1 MPRQRI
7 KIPNSDGLELSAR
20 LDLPVGG
27 PASALALFAHCFTCT
42 KNIKA
47 ISHISDSLTQ
57 EGIAV
62 LRFDFIEFSA
72 DREPFKR
79 PRFPVSV
86 HAQSHTRT
94 AASAVNRD
102 LKWIPFDSSEQAVQ
116 HTAGMT
122 SLRFPC

>member
-27 PASALALFAHCFTCT
+27 PASAFALFAHCFTCT

-62 LRFDFIEFSA
+62 LRFDFTFSG
-72 DREPFKR
+72 P
-79 PRFPVSV
+79 
-86 HAQSHTRT
+86 
-94 AASAVNRD
+94 
-102 LKWIPFDSSEQAVQ
+102 
-116 HTAGMT
+116 
-122 SLRFPC
+122 